1 MNTDERL
8 ARLEGALNQTRAQL
22 TALIFINR
30 AMLPLISASRA
41 DAIPLL
47 TTAFDACQAQ
57 MDEED
62 WPADSQ
68 LAARSVLQILSKAI
82 LDISR

>member
-1 MNTDERL
+1 MDTKERL
-8 ARLEGALNQTRAQL
+8 ARAEGMIEQTRAQL

-30 AMLPLISASRA
+30 AMLPMISVARVA
-41 DAIPLL
+41 ATPLL

-62 WPADSQ
+62 WPADAQ
-68 LAARSVLQILSKAI
+68 AAARSVLQTLSRAI

>member
-1 MNTDERL
+1 MTTDERL
-8 ARLEGALNQTRAQL
+8 ARIEGMLDQTRAQL

-57 MDEED
+57 MDEEG
-62 WPADSQ
+62 WTADSQ
-68 LAARSVLQILSKAI
+68 AAARSVLQTLSKAI
-82 LDISR
+82 LDTSR

>member
-1 MNTDERL
+1 MNMEDRL
-8 ARLEGALNQTRAQL
+8 AHVEGALDQTRAQL

-41 DAIPLL
+41 AAIPLL

-57 MDEED
+57 MDEEG
-62 WPADSQ
+62 WTTDSQ
-68 LAARSVLQILSKAI
+68 AAARSVLQTLSKAI
-82 LDISR
+82 LDISQ

>member
-1 MNTDERL
+1 MDSKERL
-8 ARLEGALNQTRAQL
+8 ARAEGMIEQTRAQL

-30 AMLPLISASRA
+30 VMLPMISASR
-41 DAIPLL
+41 DSAIPLL

-57 MDEED
+57 MDAEE
-62 WPADSQ
+62 WPADAQ
-68 LAARSVLQILSKAI
+68 AAARSVLQTLSKAI

>member
-1 MNTDERL
+1 MELEDRL
-8 ARLEGALNQTRAQL
+8 AHIEGAIEQTHAQL

-30 AMLPLISASRA
+30 AMLPMISASR
-41 DAIPLL
+41 DNAIPLL

-57 MDEED
+57 MDAEE
-62 WPADSQ
+62 WPADAQ
-68 LAARSVLQILSKAI
+68 AAARSVLQTLSKAI